1 MEEKQKIIIG
11 GSLMKVDYVK
21 KEKNTVYFDA
31 QFTPEEFEEAVQKA
45 YIANRSRFNIP
56 GFRKGKAPRQ
66 LIELNYGK
74 EIFYEDAINDLLPEA
89 YSHAIDEFKL
99 EPVDRPDVDIED
111 IEKDKPIIA
120 KFSVEVKPE
129 VKLGDYSNLE
139 IEKTDYSVTD
149 EMINAELERVRD
161 MNARIIDAGD
171 REIVDKDIL
180 TIDFEGYI
188 DGEPFEGGSAKDQT
202 LEIGSG
208 QFIPGFEEGLIGKKK
223 GEEVEINVKFPEDYF
238 EESLRGKDATFKVT
252 IKEVKYKELPELD
265 DEFAMDVSEF
275 ETLEEYKNSIKVEL
289 EKSLKEQEN
298 IDLENKIVEKLVE
311 ISEFEIPDAMIESQ
325 IDSELDNFDYR
336 MKMQGF
342 SLEKYLELTNM
353 SIDQM
358 RESFREVAKKK
369 VEAQLVLEAVA
380 KNEKIEATDEDIQK
394 ELEKIAESYSPDNKE
409 KFIEDMKKGDLNFL
423 KEGIINDKVLD
434 FLKERVKYVQM
445 EG

>member
-1 MEEKQKIIIG
+1 
-11 GSLMKVDYVK
+11 MKVDYVK
-21 KEKNTVYFDA
+21 REKNTVYFDA
-31 QFTPEEFEEAVQKA
+31 QFTPEEFEKSVQKA
-45 YIANRSRFNIP
+45 YMANRSRFNIP

-89 YSHAIDEFKL
+89 YSYAIDEFKL
-99 EPVDRPDVDIED
+99 EPVNRPDVDIED
-111 IEKDKPIIA
+111 IENDKPIVA

-161 MNARIIDAGD
+161 MNARIIDAGE

-180 TIDFEGYI
+180 TIDYEGYI
-188 DGEPFEGGSAKDQT
+188 DGEPFEGGSANDQT

-223 GEEVEINVKFPEDYF
+223 GEEAEINVKFPEDYF
-238 EESLRGKDATFKVT
+238 EESLRGKDATFKVK

-275 ETLEEYKNSIKVEL
+275 ETLEEYKQSIKEEL

-311 ISEFEIPDAMIESQ
+311 ISELEIPEAMIESQ
-325 IDSELDNFDYR
+325 IDSEIDNFDYR
-336 MKMQGF
+336 MKLQGF

-353 SIDQM
+353 SIEQM

-380 KNEKIEATDEDIQK
+380 KNEKIEATDEDVQK
-394 ELEKIAESYSPDNKE
+394 ELEKIAEFYDPDNKE

-434 FLKERVKYVQM
+434 LLKQRVKYVQM

>member
-1 MEEKQKIIIG
+1 
-11 GSLMKVDYVK
+11 MKVDYVK

-275 ETLEEYKNSIKVEL
+275 ETLEEYKNSIKEEL
-289 EKSLKEQEN
+289 GKSLKEQEN

>member
-1 MEEKQKIIIG
+1 
-11 GSLMKVDYVK
+11 MKVDYVK

-275 ETLEEYKNSIKVEL
+275 ETLEEYKNSIKEEL

>member
-1 MEEKQKIIIG
+1 
-11 GSLMKVDYVK
+11 MKVDYVK

-56 GFRKGKAPRQ
+56 GFGKGKAPRQ

-74 EIFYEDAINDLLPEA
+74 EIFYEDAINELLPEA
-89 YSHAIDEFKL
+89 YSKAREEFNL
-99 EPVDRPDVDIED
+99 EPVDRPDVDIDD

-129 VKLGDYSNLE
+129 VKLGDYNNIE
-139 IEKTDYSVTD
+139 IEKNDYSVTE
-149 EMINAELERVRD
+149 EMINAELERVGD

-171 REIVDKDIL
+171 REIANGDIL
-180 TIDFEGYI
+180 TIDFEGFI
-188 DGEPFEGGSAKDQT
+188 DGEAFEGGSAVDQT
-202 LEIGSG
+202 LEVGSG
-208 QFIPGFEEGLIGKKK
+208 QFIPGFEEALIGKKK
-223 GEEVEINVKFPEDYF
+223 GEEVEVNVKFPEDYF
-238 EESLRGKDATFKVT
+238 EEQLRGKDATFKVL

-275 ETLEEYKNSIKVEL
+275 DTLEEYKQSIKEEL

-298 IDLENKIVEKLVE
+298 IDIENKIVEKLVE
-311 ISEFEIPDAMIESQ
+311 ISEFEIPEAMIESQ

-353 SIDQM
+353 TIEQM
-358 RESFREVAKKK
+358 RESFREIAKKK

-380 KNEKIEATDEDIQK
+380 KNENVEATEEDIQK

-423 KEGIINDKVLD
+423 TEGIINDKVLD
-434 FLKERVKYVQM
+434 MLKEKVKYVQM

>member
-1 MEEKQKIIIG
+1 
-11 GSLMKVDYVK
+11 MKVDYVK

-45 YIANRSRFNIP
+45 YVANRSRFNIP

-74 EIFYEDAINDLLPEA
+74 EIFYEDAINELLPDA
-89 YSHAIDEFKL
+89 YSKAIEEFKL
-99 EPVDRPDVDIED
+99 EPVDRPDVDIDD
-111 IEKDKPIIA
+111 IEKDKPVIA

-129 VKLGDYSNLE
+129 VKLGDYSSIE
-139 IEKTDYSVTD
+139 IEKTDYTVTE

-171 REIVDKDIL
+171 REIADGDIL
-180 TIDFEGYI
+180 TIDFEGFI
-188 DGEPFEGGSAKDQT
+188 DGEEFEGGSAEDQT

-275 ETLEEYKNSIKVEL
+275 DTLEEYKQSIKEEL

-298 IDLENKIVEKLVE
+298 IDIENKIVEKLVE
-311 ISEFEIPDAMIESQ
+311 ISEFEIPEAMIEAQ

-353 SIDQM
+353 TIEQM
-358 RESFREVAKKK
+358 RESFREIAKKK

-380 KNEKIEATDEDIQK
+380 KNENVQATEEDIQK

-423 KEGIINDKVLD
+423 TEGIINDKVLD
-434 FLKERVKYVQM
+434 MLKERVKYVQM

>member
-1 MEEKQKIIIG
+1 
-11 GSLMKVDYVK
+11 MKVDYVK

>member
-1 MEEKQKIIIG
+1 
-11 GSLMKVDYVK
+11 MKVDYVK

-74 EIFYEDAINDLLPEA
+74 EIFYEDAINELLPDA
-89 YSHAIDEFKL
+89 YSQAIEEFKL
-99 EPVDRPDVDIED
+99 EPVDRPDVDIDD

-129 VKLGDYSNLE
+129 VKLGDYSSIE
-139 IEKTDYSVTD
+139 IEKTDYTVTE

-171 REIVDKDIL
+171 REIADGDIL
-180 TIDFEGYI
+180 TIDFEGFI
-188 DGEPFEGGSAKDQT
+188 DGEAFDGGSAEDQT

-275 ETLEEYKNSIKVEL
+275 DTLEEYKQSIKEEL

-298 IDLENKIVEKLVE
+298 IDIENKIVEKLVE
-311 ISEFEIPDAMIESQ
+311 ISEFEIPEAMIEAQ

-353 SIDQM
+353 TIEQM
-358 RESFREVAKKK
+358 RESFREIAKKK

-380 KNEKIEATDEDIQK
+380 KNENVQATEEDIQK

-423 KEGIINDKVLD
+423 TEGIINDKVLD
-434 FLKERVKYVQM
+434 MLKERVKYVQM

>member
-1 MEEKQKIIIG
+1 
-11 GSLMKVDYVK
+11 MKVDYVK
-21 KEKNTVYFDA
+21 REKNTVYFDA
-31 QFTPEEFEEAVQKA
+31 QFTPEEFEKSVQKA
-45 YIANRSRFNIP
+45 YMANRSRFNIP

-89 YSHAIDEFKL
+89 YSYAIDEFKL
-99 EPVDRPDVDIED
+99 EPVNRPDVDIED
-111 IEKDKPIIA
+111 IENDKPIVA

-161 MNARIIDAGD
+161 MNARIIDAGE

-180 TIDFEGYI
+180 TIDYEGYI

-238 EESLRGKDATFKVT
+238 EESLRGKDATFKVK

-275 ETLEEYKNSIKVEL
+275 ETLEEYKQSIKEEL

-311 ISEFEIPDAMIESQ
+311 ISELEIPEAMIESQ
-325 IDSELDNFDYR
+325 IDSEIDNFDYR
-336 MKMQGF
+336 MKLQGF

-353 SIDQM
+353 SIEQM

-380 KNEKIEATDEDIQK
+380 KNEKIEATDEDVQK
-394 ELEKIAESYSPDNKE
+394 ELEKIAEFYDPDNKE
-409 KFIEDMKKGDLNFL
+409 KFIEDMKKGDLNYL

-434 FLKERVKYVQM
+434 LLKQRVKYVQM

>member
-1 MEEKQKIIIG
+1 
-11 GSLMKVDYVK
+11 MKVDYVK

-149 EMINAELERVRD
+149 EMISAELERVRD

-275 ETLEEYKNSIKVEL
+275 ETLEEYKNSIKEEL

>member
-1 MEEKQKIIIG
+1 
-11 GSLMKVDYVK
+11 MKVDYVK
-21 KEKNTVYFDA
+21 REKNTVYFDA
-31 QFTPEEFEEAVQKA
+31 QFTPEEFEESVQKA

-56 GFRKGKAPRQ
+56 GFRKGRAPRQ

-89 YSHAIDEFKL
+89 YSYAIDEFKL
-99 EPVDRPDVDIED
+99 EPVNRPDVDIED
-111 IEKDKPIIA
+111 IEKDKPIVA

-161 MNARIIDAGD
+161 MNARIIDAGE

-180 TIDFEGYI
+180 TIDYEGYI

-238 EESLRGKDATFKVT
+238 EESLKGKDATFKVN

-275 ETLEEYKNSIKVEL
+275 ETLEEYKQSIKEEL

-311 ISEFEIPDAMIESQ
+311 LSEFEIPEAMIESQ

-353 SIDQM
+353 NIEQM

-434 FLKERVKYVQM
+434 LLKQRVKYVQM

>member
-1 MEEKQKIIIG
+1 
-11 GSLMKVDYVK
+11 MKVDYVK

-74 EIFYEDAINDLLPEA
+74 EIFYEDAINELLPEA
-89 YSHAIDEFKL
+89 YSKAREEFNL
-99 EPVDRPDVDIED
+99 EPVDRPDVDIDD

-129 VKLGDYSNLE
+129 VKLGDYNNIE
-139 IEKTDYSVTD
+139 IEKNDYSVTE

-171 REIVDKDIL
+171 REIANGDIL
-180 TIDFEGYI
+180 TIDFEGFI
-188 DGEPFEGGSAKDQT
+188 DGEAFEGGSAVDQT
-202 LEIGSG
+202 LEVGSG
-208 QFIPGFEEGLIGKKK
+208 QFIPGFEEALIGKKK
-223 GEEVEINVKFPEDYF
+223 GEEVEVNVKFPEDYF
-238 EESLRGKDATFKVT
+238 EEQLRGKDATFKVL

-275 ETLEEYKNSIKVEL
+275 DTLEEYKQSIKEEL

-298 IDLENKIVEKLVE
+298 IDIENKIVEKLVE
-311 ISEFEIPDAMIESQ
+311 ISEFEIPEAMIESQ

-353 SIDQM
+353 TIEQM
-358 RESFREVAKKK
+358 RESFREIAKKK

-380 KNEKIEATDEDIQK
+380 KNENVEATEEDIQK

-423 KEGIINDKVLD
+423 TEGIINDKVLD
-434 FLKERVKYVQM
+434 MLKEKVKYVQM

>member
-1 MEEKQKIIIG
+1 
-11 GSLMKVDYVK
+11 MKVDYVK

-74 EIFYEDAINDLLPEA
+74 EIFYEDAINELLPEA
-89 YSHAIDEFKL
+89 YSKAIEEFNL
-99 EPVDRPDVDIED
+99 EPVDRPDVDIDD

-129 VKLGDYSNLE
+129 VKLGDYNNIE
-139 IEKTDYSVTD
+139 IEKNDYSVTE

-171 REIVDKDIL
+171 REITNGDIL
-180 TIDFEGYI
+180 TIDFEGFI
-188 DGEPFEGGSAKDQT
+188 DGEAFEGGSAVDQT
-202 LEIGSG
+202 LEVGSG
-208 QFIPGFEEGLIGKKK
+208 QFIPGFEEALIGKKK
-223 GEEVEINVKFPEDYF
+223 GEEVEVNVKFPEDYF
-238 EESLRGKDATFKVT
+238 EEQLRGKDATFKVL

-275 ETLEEYKNSIKVEL
+275 DTLEEYKQSIKEEL

-298 IDLENKIVEKLVE
+298 IDIENKIVEKLVE
-311 ISEFEIPDAMIESQ
+311 ISEFEIPEAMIESQ

-353 SIDQM
+353 TIEQM
-358 RESFREVAKKK
+358 RESFREIAKKK

-380 KNEKIEATDEDIQK
+380 KNENVEATEEDIQK

-423 KEGIINDKVLD
+423 TEGIINDKVLD
-434 FLKERVKYVQM
+434 MLKEKVKYVQM